1 MPHTHKVNRSPQKP
15 SRRFSLTARCVSAV
29 GLAAFMTLGVSAD
42 NVEAQVD
49 QADTYSGGKARVNN
63 SAKLRALAEGISAA
77 SCRMAAGI
85 DTEATSSALAAMQ
98 NNFNTILTGLE
109 QGSSAMGMPGEERA
123 SAVLKSIW
131 AVQEDWAPM
140 DAAVTSVLNGNT
152 GDAATISNG
161 RGKLFEDALILA
173 SDVSGAYSDPQE
185 LLQSDAITFNFIGR
199 QRELAN
205 SMSRMVCELATG
217 TASDSTRDDLKQAV
231 NLFDASL
238 NALRNG
244 FPDAGISPPPNEAV
258 AESLTQMATLWTEDK
273 AILDAVMGGGE
284 ASEEDVMR
292 TAALVEQLSVV
303 INNTVTLYLIS
314 TPGQD
319 GVYRV
324 PLEAFA
330 RNELSKWL
338 SDPALL
344 DALRA
349 QNTAHDGLSEDEV
362 IALDQQWR
370 AEANSGDGPL
380 ISEVLSHPVSTWLL
394 DQQNAT
400 AGFVT
405 EVFVMDNLGLNVA
418 QSAVTSDYWQG
429 DEAKWQETYKL
440 GNDALHISE
449 VEFDDSTGYY
459 QSQASMTITDP
470 DTGEAIGA
478 ITFGVNVQSLM

>member
-1 MPHTHKVNRSPQKP
+1 MTHTHNVKSSPKKAG
-15 SRRFSLTARCVSAV
+15 RRVSLTTRCLSAV
-29 GLAAFMTLGVSAD
+29 GLAALMTLGVSAD
-42 NVEAQVD
+42 DVTAQVD
-49 QADTYSGGKARVNN
+49 QSDTYSGGKARVNN

-85 DTEATSSALAAMQ
+85 DAEATGTALAAMQ

-109 QGSSAMGMPGEERA
+109 QGSSAMGMPGEERG

-140 DAAVTSVLNGNT
+140 DAAVAGMLNGNT
-152 GDAATISNG
+152 DDASVIRSGHSA
-161 RGKLFEDALILA
+161 LFEHALILA

-217 TASDSTRDDLKQAV
+217 TASDGTRDELKQAV

-244 FPDAGISPPPNEAV
+244 FPDAGISPPPNDAV
-258 AESLTQMATLWTEDK
+258 AGSLAQMAELWSEDK
-273 AILDAVMGGGE
+273 AIFDAVLGGAE
-284 ASEEDVMR
+284 ASEDDVMR
-292 TAALVEQLSVV
+292 AAALVDQLGVV

-338 SDPALL
+338 TDPALL

-349 QNTAHDGLSEDEV
+349 QNTTHDGLSEDEV

-370 AEANSGDGPL
+370 AEAESGDGPL
-380 ISEVLSHPVSTWLL
+380 INEVLSQPVSAWLL

-405 EVFVMDNLGLNVA
+405 EVFVMDNKGLNVA

>member
-1 MPHTHKVNRSPQKP
+1 MPHTHETNSSPAKSGRP
-15 SRRFSLTARCVSAV
+15 FGLTARRLSAA
-29 GLAAFMTLGVSAD
+29 GLAALMTFAVAAD
-42 NVEAQVD
+42 DVTAQVD

-63 SAKLRALAEGISAA
+63 SAKLRALTEGIAAA
-77 SCRMAAGI
+77 SCRVAAGI
-85 DTEATSSALAAMQ
+85 EADAARADLARMQ
-98 NNFNTILTGLE
+98 NDFNAIVTGLE
-109 QGSSAMGMPGEERA
+109 EGSSAMGMPGEERA

-131 AVQEDWAPM
+131 AVKENWEPVS
-140 DAAVTSVLNGNT
+140 AVVSEMLDGNA
-152 GDAATISNG
+152 GNAVVVAQN
-161 RGKLFEDALILA
+161 RAQLFDDTLILA

-205 SMSRMVCELATG
+205 SMSRMVCQLAAG
-217 TASDSTRDDLKQAV
+217 TAEEGTRDALAETA
-231 NLFDASL
+231 NLFNASL
-238 NALRNG
+238 NALITG
-244 FPDAGISPPPNEAV
+244 FPNAGISPPPN
-258 AESLTQMATLWTEDK
+258 
-273 AILDAVMGGGE
+273 DAVSGSLQQMSALWSIEKGLVESVVAG
-284 ASEEDVMR
+284 EDVSAEDVIH
-292 TAALVEQLSVV
+292 AAELATDLQVS

-349 QNTAHDGLSEDEV
+349 QNVVHEGLSEDEV

-370 AEANSGDGPL
+370 AEEASGDGPL
-380 ISEVLSHPVSTWLL
+380 ISEVLSHPVSVWLL

-405 EVFVMDNLGLNVA
+405 EVFVMDNKGLNVA

-429 DEAKWQETYKL
+429 DEAKWQETYLL

>member
-1 MPHTHKVNRSPQKP
+1 MPHTHETNSSPAKSGRP
-15 SRRFSLTARCVSAV
+15 FGLTARRLSAA
-29 GLAAFMTLGVSAD
+29 GLAALMTFAVAAD
-42 NVEAQVD
+42 DVTAQVD

-77 SCRMAAGI
+77 SCRMTAGI

-131 AVQEDWAPM
+131 AVKEDWEPM
-140 DAAVTSVLNGNT
+140 DAALTGLLNGNSGEST
-152 GDAATISNG
+152 VISNG
-161 RGKLFEDALILA
+161 RKELFDDALILA

-217 TASDSTRDDLKQAV
+217 TASDSTRDELKQAV

-258 AESLTQMATLWTEDK
+258 AGSLTQMAELWTEDK

-292 TAALVEQLSVV
+292 TAALVDQLSVV

-349 QNTAHDGLSEDEV
+349 QNVAHEGLSEDEV

-370 AEANSGDGPL
+370 AEADSGDGPL

-429 DEAKWQETYKL
+429 DEAKWQETYRL